1 MEALL
6 QDIRYGVRMLR
17 RSPIFTVVVIVTLAL
32 GIGANT
38 AIFSVI
44 NAVLLKPL
52 PLSQPDRVVSVFETN
67 IERGMDQETLS
78 PANFRDLAN
87 QNQVFSSVSAYV
99 LNPRALTGQGDPA
112 RVHVVISTSSLFEVL
127 GVAPLLGRTFLAED
141 GSGGHGRVVV
151 LSHHIWST
159 RFGAQSDIVGKTIH
173 LDGLDYSVIGVMP
186 KGFQFPLS
194 GSDMWT
200 LLPSREA
207 FWAARGAHYLSGVA
221 RLKPGISEARAIADL
236 RTLGMRLSAEY
247 PGTNKTSGLGA
258 IELKNALVGDVKP
271 ALLILLAAVGL
282 VVLIA
287 CANVANLILTR
298 SSERSREIAVRTA
311 LGGTPFR
318 LARQLLTESLL
329 LSSMGAITGLAVAFW
344 AVKIILFYGP
354 KDIPRIQAVHIDGN
368 VLLFNLALA
377 VITGFTFGM
386 FPALQASHPDLIRWL
401 KSGTRTVGDHEG
413 KWLRSSLVTGE
424 LALSLVLLAAA
435 GLLLRSFMRLQAVDP
450 GFNAENVLT
459 FDLALPDAHYK
470 DGKRVSDFTE
480 DLLQRLKALPG
491 VESTAVVVPR
501 PLSDDDY
508 SSSVSIKGQPPAP
521 LGEEKSVQIRVI
533 SRDYFRVMQIPL
545 LHGREFETTDRRETP
560 PVVVLSRAAVKKLFS
575 GDEAI
580 GQYIDFGA
588 RIGYDKVGGEIVG
601 VVGDVHDFGRE
612 SEPPPDAYVL
622 QDQAGVGEM
631 SVLVRTKGEPTRL
644 AAAARD
650 LVHQLDNALPITDMS
665 TMNAALHQSSAQRR
679 FYMLLLA
686 LFAGLAI
693 SLAAVGVY
701 GVMAYSVTRRTQEIG
716 IRLALGAKHQQVL
729 GMVMSQALRLVSA
742 GLVIGLIATVASGRI
757 LTGLVFGIR
766 ASDPLILVA
775 VTAGLASVALVAGYV
790 PARRVLRVDPMI
802 ALRDE

>member
-6 QDIRYGVRMLR
+6 QDIRYGARMLR
-17 RSPIFTVVVIVTLAL
+17 RSPIFTLVVIVTLAL

-52 PLSQPDRVVSVFETN
+52 PFPQPDRVVAVFETN
-67 IERGMDQETLS
+67 IARGMEQETLS
-78 PANFRDLAN
+78 PANFRDMAT

-112 RVHVVISTSSLFEVL
+112 RVHVVISTSSLFDVL

-141 GSGGHGRVVV
+141 ASGGHGRVVV
-151 LSHHIWST
+151 LSHHVWST

-186 KGFQFPLS
+186 EGFQFPLS

-221 RLKPGISEARAIADL
+221 RLRPGISEARAVADL
-236 RTLGMRLSAEY
+236 RTLGTRLSAEY
-247 PGTNKTSGLGA
+247 PGSNKTSGLGA

-287 CANVANLILTR
+287 CANIANLILAR
-298 SSERSREIAVRTA
+298 SSERGREIAVRTA

-318 LARQLLTESLL
+318 LGRQLLTESLL
-329 LSSMGAITGLAVAFW
+329 LSSMGSIAGLAVAFW

-354 KDIPRIQAVHIDGN
+354 KDIPRIQAVHLDGN

-377 VITGFTFGM
+377 VVTGLTFGM
-386 FPALQASHPDLIRWL
+386 FPAVQAGRPDLIRWL

-413 KWLRSSLVTGE
+413 KWLRSSLVAGE

-435 GLLLRSFMRLQAVDP
+435 GLLLRSFMHLQAVDP

-459 FDLALPDAHYK
+459 FDLALPDAQYK

-501 PLSDDDY
+501 PLSEDDY
-508 SSSVSIKGQPPAP
+508 SSSITIKGQPPAP
-521 LGEEKSVQIRVI
+521 PGEEKSVQIRVV

-545 LHGREFETTDRRETP
+545 LHGREFETTDRREAP
-560 PVVVLSRAAVKKLFS
+560 AVVVLSRAAVKKLFPS
-575 GDEAI
+575 GEAI
-580 GQYIDFGA
+580 GQHIDFGA

-612 SEPPPDAYVL
+612 TEPPPDAYVL

-631 SVLVRTKGEPTRL
+631 SVLVRTKGEPTQL

-650 LVHQLDNALPITDMS
+650 QVHQLDNALPIADMS
-665 TMNAALHQSSAQRR
+665 TMDAALDQSSAQRR

-701 GVMAYSVTRRTQEIG
+701 GVMAYSVSRRTQEIG

-729 GMVMSQALRLVSA
+729 GLVMSQALRLVSA
-742 GLVIGLIATVASGRI
+742 GLVIGLIATAASGRI
-757 LTGLVFGIR
+757 LSGLVFGIR
-766 ASDPLILVA
+766 ASDPLILLA
-775 VTAGLASVALVAGYV
+775 VTAGLASVALVAGYI
-790 PARRVLRVDPMI
+790 PARRVLRVDPMV
-802 ALRDE
+802 ALREE